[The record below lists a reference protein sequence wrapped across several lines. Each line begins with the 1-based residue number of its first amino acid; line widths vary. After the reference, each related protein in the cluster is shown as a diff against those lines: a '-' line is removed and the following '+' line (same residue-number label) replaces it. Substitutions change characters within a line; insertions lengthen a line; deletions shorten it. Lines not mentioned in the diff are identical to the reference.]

1 MIRLLAK
8 IPLALALIIF
18 TISAV
23 TLFAWEVQRLSPDGS
38 VPWARWARTISM
50 TAIVATAITL
60 LLIGARF
67 AHVAGA
73 A

>member
-1 MIRLLAK
+1 VIRLLAK
-8 IPLALALIIF
+8 IPLVLALSVF
-18 TISAV
+18 TISAI
-23 TLFAWEVQRLSPDGS
+23 TLFAWEVQRLSPEGS
-38 VPWARWARTISM
+38 VPWARWTRTVST